1 MTPEQVLHLTQCAFS
16 AIAETSVILEH
27 SDDLTEWYINISGG
41 YITISPTKV
50 EVPSI
55 GGSRL
60 VDGYLLEKSVYIP
73 GSLDQPDDVDV
84 VEVGRYTNPGRAAV
98 EAVKTYV
105 ESLAEK
111 AVESAWLDFEK

>member
-16 AIAETSVILEH
+16 LVVNTKIILEY
-27 SDDLTEWYINISGG
+27 SEDLTEWFISIDGG
-41 YITISPTKV
+41 NITINPIKI

-60 VDGYLLEKSVYIP
+60 VDGYLLEKGVYIP

-84 VEVGRYTNPGRAAV
+84 VEVGRYTNPGRTAV